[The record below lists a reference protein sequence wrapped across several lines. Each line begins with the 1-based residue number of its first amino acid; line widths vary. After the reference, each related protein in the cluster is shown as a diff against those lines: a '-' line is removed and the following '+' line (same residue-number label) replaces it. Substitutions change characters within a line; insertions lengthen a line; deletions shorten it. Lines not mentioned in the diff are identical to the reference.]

1 MSSRNQITTDTEDD
15 VTVLRLRGE
24 IDMALRPQASR
35 ALHRVVA
42 AGRPV
47 VADLGAVT
55 FLDSSGVAFL
65 LQCLRACREAELPYA
80 LRAVPASV
88 SQLLAVLG
96 LDDVLPVVTAT
107 PAGAA
112 GSASTVGAASTAG
125 AR

>member
-1 MSSRNQITTDTEDD
+1 MSSRNQITTETEDD

-65 LQCLRACREAELPYA
+65 LQCRRACAELGVGFSVRNVPPRA
-80 LRAVPASV
+80 AEVLR
-88 SQLLAVLG
+88 VLG
-96 LDDVLPVVTAT
+96 LDEVLGVDSLPGG
-107 PAGAA
+107 PPR
-112 GSASTVGAASTAG
+112 S
-125 AR
+125 